1 MKGIN
6 NFNRFIGNDNFIKKE
21 SINNLDD
28 KTLIRKTFTIPVGN
42 LSKEEA
48 EVKIREIM
56 KQYKEPLDIDNNY
69 FIPIKNNEDVGEIW
83 IPVSEKDDEI
93 LLQKTGKY
101 LINNI
106 EEITP
111 KVNVPWYNNF
121 LNMGKI
127 FNIYIK
133 K

>member
-69 FIPIKNNEDVGEIW
+69 FIPIKNIEDVGEIW

-93 LLQKTGKY
+93 LLKKTGKY
-101 LINNI
+101 IINI
-106 EEITP
+106 EEITCR
-111 KVNVPWYNNF
+111 KENKPWY
-121 LNMGKI
+121 
-127 FNIYIK
+127 K
-133 K
+133 KLFK

>member
-1 MKGIN
+1 MKGIK

-69 FIPIKNNEDVGEIW
+69 FTPIKNIEDVGEIW
-83 IPVSEKDDEI
+83 IPVSEKYNES
-93 LLQKTGKY
+93 LLENEKTHSDKIEKY
-101 LINNI
+101 FINNI
-106 EEITP
+106 EEITC
-111 KVNVPWYNNF
+111 KKENKPWY
-121 LNMGKI
+121 
-127 FNIYIK
+127 K
-133 K
+133 KLFK